1 MTIGQRIKA
10 RRNELKL
17 SQRELAARLGYND
30 HTTLTRIE
38 AGKVDL
44 TQSKVVQF
52 ADVLG
57 VTPAYLMGW
66 EKEPE
71 ELADITAQI
80 LTDPHALSMFEDYL
94 SLSESDRYAARL
106 MISSLASKQKKT
118 DAGGVS
124 QEVEKVSLSET
135 E

>member
-44 TQSKVVQF
+44 TQSKVAQF

-66 EKEPE
+66 EHEPE
-71 ELADITAQI
+71 DLADITAQI
-80 LTDPHALSMFEDYL
+80 LMDPHALAMFEDYL

-106 MISSLASKQKKT
+106 MISSLAHKKKT
-118 DAGGVS
+118 DASVS